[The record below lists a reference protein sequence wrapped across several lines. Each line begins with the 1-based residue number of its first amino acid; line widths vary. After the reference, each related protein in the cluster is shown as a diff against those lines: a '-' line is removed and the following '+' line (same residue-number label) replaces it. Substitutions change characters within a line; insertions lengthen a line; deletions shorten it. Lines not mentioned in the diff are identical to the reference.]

1 MEDNKPWALISEVG
15 EQGYIEEVTDIMKKH
30 FQIICHKDFLQN
42 PQLHGPKIQ
51 AMFVWNAFPEAEPAL
66 LGSLPSLKVVANG
79 GVGIDHLD
87 VPYINSLGVKV
98 TNTPDVV
105 TDATA
110 DMALGLLLASA
121 RKIVEGHQ
129 IAVNPKTTH
138 IPQSL
143 MGVEVAGSTMGI
155 IGMGRIGCKIAQRGK
170 GFDMKILYH
179 NRNRRSVE
187 DEQALGASY
196 CENMDDLL
204 KESDFVVLAVN
215 LTPETTGLISHREL
229 SLMKRTATLVNV
241 SRGLVVDQD
250 ALVKALHSG
259 TIHAAALDVTHPEP
273 LPRSHHTLQP
283 DSQSVFIKQC
293 YGHRELSMCSFTKA
307 MEDDKPWA
315 LISEVGEQGYL
326 EEIIGIIT
334 ECFQIICYKDFIQNP
349 QLHGPKIQVL
359 FVWYY
364 PKPEP
369 WLLSLLPS
377 LKVVASG
384 GVGIDHLDVPYI
396 NSLGVKVTNTPDV
409 VTDATADM
417 ALGLLLASARKIVE
431 GHQIAVNP
439 KTTYIPQSLMGVE
452 VAGSTMGIIGMG
464 RIGCKIAQRG
474 KGFDMKIL
482 YHNRNR
488 RSVEDE
494 QALGASYCENM
505 DDLLKESDF
514 VMLAVNLT
522 PETTGLISHRELS
535 LMKRTATLVNVSR
548 GLVVDQDVLVKALHS
563 GTIHAAALDVTHPEP
578 LPRSHTLYN
587 QTHNQFLS
595 NNVMDIENYQ
605 CAALQRLLV
614 SFNSCFGVLAS
625 DYNCAVAGKTHC
637 RRVASCWITNFLQ
650 QLTDLLLS
658 KRQMA
663 MEDNKPWALISE
675 VGEQDYFKEVT
686 HITKQHFQIICYKD
700 FIQNPQLHG
709 PKIQAM
715 FVWYYPKPEPWLLS
729 LLPSLKVVANG
740 GVGIDHLD
748 VPYINSLGVKVTN
761 TPDVVTDAT
770 ADMALGLLL
779 ASARKIVEGHHIAV
793 NSKTTYIPQS
803 LMGVE
808 VAGSTMGIIGM
819 GRIGCKIAQRGKGF
833 DMKILYHNRNRR

>member
-1 MEDNKPWALISEVG
+1 M
-15 EQGYIEEVTDIMKKH
+15 
-30 FQIICHKDFLQN
+30 
-42 PQLHGPKIQ
+42 
-51 AMFVWNAFPEAEPAL
+51 
-66 LGSLPSLKVVANG
+66 
-79 GVGIDHLD
+79 
-87 VPYINSLGVKV
+87 
-98 TNTPDVV
+98 
-105 TDATA
+105 
-110 DMALGLLLASA
+110 
-121 RKIVEGHQ
+121 
-129 IAVNPKTTH
+129 
-138 IPQSL
+138 
-143 MGVEVAGSTMGI
+143 
-155 IGMGRIGCKIAQRGK
+155 
-170 GFDMKILYH
+170 
-179 NRNRRSVE
+179 
-187 DEQALGASY
+187 
-196 CENMDDLL
+196 
-204 KESDFVVLAVN
+204 
-215 LTPETTGLISHREL
+215 
-229 SLMKRTATLVNV
+229 
-241 SRGLVVDQD
+241 
-250 ALVKALHSG
+250 
-259 TIHAAALDVTHPEP
+259 
-273 LPRSHHTLQP
+273 
-283 DSQSVFIKQC
+283 
-293 YGHRELSMCSFTKA
+293 A

-488 RSVEDE
+488 RDHP
-494 QALGASYCENM
+494 L
-505 DDLLKESDF
+505 
-514 VMLAVNLT
+514 
-522 PETTGLISHRELS
+522 LS
-535 LMKRTATLVNVSR
+535 LPNVLITPHVGTNTYTTTRKMVQKMVENAVAAVKGQPVPNEVN
-548 GLVVDQDVLVKALHS
+548 Q
-563 GTIHAAALDVTHPEP
+563 IDVTDG
-578 LPRSHTLYN
+578 
-587 QTHNQFLS
+587 QQA
-595 NNVMDIENYQ
+595 M
-605 CAALQRLLV
+605 
-614 SFNSCFGVLAS
+614 GS
-625 DYNCAVAGKTHC
+625 DLRG
-637 RRVASCWITNFLQ
+637 
-650 QLTDLLLS
+650 
-658 KRQMA
+658 
-663 MEDNKPWALISE
+663 
-675 VGEQDYFKEVT
+675 GEQDYFKRSHSHNETTFKSSVT
-686 HITKQHFQIICYKD
+686 KTSS
-700 FIQNPQLHG
+700 NPPLHG

-779 ASARKIVEGHHIAV
+779 AS
-793 NSKTTYIPQS
+793 
-803 LMGVE
+803 
-808 VAGSTMGIIGM
+808 
-819 GRIGCKIAQRGKGF
+819 GK
-833 DMKILYHNRNRR
+833 